1 MKDDT
6 KNRRALWTRADGTTT
21 EGPADE
27 MMRQYYASGCD
38 GSLQPIEPGQSQLD
52 ALTLPESTWDDDEVT
67 EAGAPLR
74 PLAVVKAEPAA
85 EVGQREPVAVTIAS
99 LDALAERRASGGSG
113 FEQTAVHEEDEATAK
128 ADEDMLRRMG
138 LEPARAFYAPG
149 TLLNTYGLE
158 KWKAERQALTDS
170 KPWRELCGSVAS
182 EVRQE
187 ERRDVTVQRP
197 ASLELVNDGGR
208 LVMSEK
214 LPGSLGYR
222 DIGTLERS
230 ALHAL
235 AVRYGLRRHGDDMDS
250 PILPARSFMDTMSAD
265 QLATLWNMRA
275 PSVLRGR
282 SSVVLRTRRGV
293 DASRSV
299 FAAVSE
305 SYGVCDIDRVAQLL
319 ADELP
324 ADMRGSMVYNPN
336 TVELDFEAVSM
347 RDQPPT
353 VGEVWK
359 VGLSG
364 GTGDAAQRKYN
375 SRGGF
380 WRVLCR
386 NLTTEQ
392 LDLDGGNRIHRG
404 DADAV
409 AADVARLIREQWA
422 AVGPAFAQFGAR
434 WEVLNQTAAVDL
446 FGGDTV
452 TEAIER
458 MVAKT
463 VQGSALVKAAAVKRD
478 SVVEMLLQGLRAEP
492 GESVAAVVNAVTRM
506 HESALPAQRV
516 EQVQAVAGRMTRDW
530 AVSA

>member
-1 MKDDT
+1 
-6 KNRRALWTRADGTTT
+6 
-21 EGPADE
+21 
-27 MMRQYYASGCD
+27 
-38 GSLQPIEPGQSQLD
+38 
-52 ALTLPESTWDDDEVT
+52 
-67 EAGAPLR
+67 
-74 PLAVVKAEPAA
+74 
-85 EVGQREPVAVTIAS
+85 
-99 LDALAERRASGGSG
+99 
-113 FEQTAVHEEDEATAK
+113 
-128 ADEDMLRRMG
+128 
-138 LEPARAFYAPG
+138 
-149 TLLNTYGLE
+149 
-158 KWKAERQALTDS
+158 
-170 KPWRELCGSVAS
+170 
-182 EVRQE
+182 
-187 ERRDVTVQRP
+187 
-197 ASLELVNDGGR
+197 
-208 LVMSEK
+208 
-214 LPGSLGYR
+214 

-235 AVRYGLRRHGDDMDS
+235 AVRYGLRRRGLDMDS

-275 PSVLRGR
+275 PSVLRDR
-282 SSVVLRTRRGV
+282 ASVVLRTRRGV
-293 DASRSV
+293 DAERSV

-386 NLTTEQ
+386 NLTTEE

-422 AVGPAFAQFGAR
+422 AVGPAFAEFGAR
-434 WEVLNQTAAVDL
+434 WEVLNQTAA
-446 FGGDTV
+446 
-452 TEAIER
+452 
-458 MVAKT
+458 
-463 VQGSALVKAAAVKRD
+463 
-478 SVVEMLLQGLRAEP
+478 
-492 GESVAAVVNAVTRM
+492 
-506 HESALPAQRV
+506 
-516 EQVQAVAGRMTRDW
+516 
-530 AVSA
+530 